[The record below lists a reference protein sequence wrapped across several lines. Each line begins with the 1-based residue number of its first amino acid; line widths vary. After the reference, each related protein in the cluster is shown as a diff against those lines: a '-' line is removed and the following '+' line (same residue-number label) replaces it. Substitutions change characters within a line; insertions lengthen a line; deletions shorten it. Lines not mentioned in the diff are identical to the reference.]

1 MGLNFGSAEPIDGT
15 KNGLSRSEQRTATN
29 QKHPLTRKAPYK
41 FESIPLQRRVC
52 KLSVPVCIKRS
63 GETHQVL
70 DLIRRVSEHGLSVVL
85 ISHSMPEVFAIA
97 DRIHIH
103 RLGRRAAIVS
113 PKTTVMSDVVAVMTG
128 ALPSDAVVSA
138 ALAPAGAPDF

>member
-1 MGLNFGSAEPIDGT
+1 
-15 KNGLSRSEQRTATN
+15 
-29 QKHPLTRKAPYK
+29 
-41 FESIPLQRRVC
+41 
-52 KLSVPVCIKRS
+52 
-63 GETHQVL
+63 VL
-70 DLIRRVSEHGLSVVL
+70 DLIRRVREHGLSVVL

-138 ALAPAGAPDF
+138 ALAPAGVPDF